1 MCIAIGLQPSDRST
15 CIRRTVSKRRR
26 QQWWPCIAAAA
37 AHLRAPQ
44 PLISRPTV
52 ASDSSQKTF
61 CIILYHPAKVP
72 GVAGALHAPVAHA
85 GHVPQALGQ
94 VPQSFS
100 TTVIR
105 LMYSLSAQHSCQS
118 NWQHPGRP
126 AGQSR
131 LARVAHGVI
140 RVLRILILAF
150 SAPSTHPIWW
160 LLLLITMRVQ
170 RVRLLLRNTCMAR
183 PSSEATSCWPA
194 RP

>member
-1 MCIAIGLQPSDRST
+1 MHCHRTAAIRSIYMYQT
-15 CIRRTVSKRRR
+15 HR
-26 QQWWPCIAAAA
+26 QQTASSAVVAVHRSCCSSSPC
-37 AHLRAPQ
+37 
-44 PLISRPTV
+44 PTT
-52 ASDSSQKTF
+52 ADLSPDCRQRQQSKD
-61 CIILYHPAKVP
+61 ILYHPAKVP